1 MLQVNPSY
9 FKALDLYGLSIGDIP
24 IIRDIY
30 SYAKS
35 GLEALKLSPTAQ
47 EAVKE
52 ALPDVA
58 RVLVEAIFN
67 SDSLAKYAEEAVKA
81 LVDGM

>member
-1 MLQVNPSY
+1 MVHYEYTPSSNKERYETKDARLQSFASPIQLVNMLQVNPSY

-35 GLEALKLSPTAQ
+35 GLEALKLSPTA
-47 EAVKE
+47 
-52 ALPDVA
+52 
-58 RVLVEAIFN
+58 
-67 SDSLAKYAEEAVKA
+67 
-81 LVDGM
+81 